1 MKAVTTILDILIAIG
16 EAYVALCEAWA
27 EAGEYFAAVRA

>member
-1 MKAVTTILDILIAIG
+1 MKTLIAILDILIALG

-27 EAGEYFAAVRA
+27 EAVALIRKAA

>member
-1 MKAVTTILDILIAIG
+1 MKAATLILDILIAIG
-16 EAYVALCEAWA
+16 EAYRSLCEAWA